1 MEILFQSKSEAV
13 QFSIIGK
20 SPEVHVFIFLKMGSF
35 KEQYS
40 TIFKKKFILS
50 WL

>member
-1 MEILFQSKSEAV
+1 
-13 QFSIIGK
+13 
-20 SPEVHVFIFLKMGSF
+20 MGSF

-50 WL
+50 WLWKLKV